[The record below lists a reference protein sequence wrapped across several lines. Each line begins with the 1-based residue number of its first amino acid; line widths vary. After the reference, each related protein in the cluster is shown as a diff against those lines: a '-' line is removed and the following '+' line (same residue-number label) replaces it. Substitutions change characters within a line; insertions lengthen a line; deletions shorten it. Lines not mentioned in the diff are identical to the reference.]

1 MEMVGINT
9 GSGYNAYTPRGGVG
23 GLGQGKISISSANA
37 DVGGKT
43 VNGETRQINIEKAPL
58 ENQVAISQDGDTLQI
73 SAKAAAKFDE
83 AIKEVKDKGKSDD
96 NELKEFGNTNEADKI
111 RLKNEEAENVRKE
124 ARLKAERKAEVLKE
138 LTEINQKKEIKIE
151 EKQAVSFAG
160 KSDSDITRLY
170 LEGEITKSDYDS
182 EMSVREKLREQIIK
196 KDNDFVNKTSEGDKQ
211 EKKIERFGKELK
223 IAFSDSASK
232 TFDAVTRLETIEAAE
247 GTKKAE
253 KEVKSSYK

>member
-23 GLGQGKISISSANA
+23 SLGQEKISISSANM
-37 DVGGKT
+37 DVAGKT
-43 VNGETRQINIEKAPL
+43 VIDEKRQTNIEKTQL

-73 SAKAAAKFDE
+73 SAKAAAKFE
-83 AIKEVKDKGKSDD
+83 EVIKEVKDKEQYDD
-96 NELKEFGNTNEADKI
+96 NELKELGKTSEAD
-111 RLKNEEAENVRKE
+111 RLRIKNEEAENVRKE
-124 ARLKAERKAEVLKE
+124 ARLKAERKAEIIKE
-138 LTEINQKKEIKIE
+138 LAEINQKKEIKIE

-182 EMSVREKLREQIIK
+182 EMSVREKLREEITN

-211 EKKIERFGKELK
+211 EKRIERFGKELK
-223 IAFSDSASK
+223 IAFSDSTSK
-232 TFDAVTRLETIEAAE
+232 TFDAVTRLDTIEAAE
-247 GTKKAE
+247 GIKKDE
-253 KEVKSSYK
+253 KEVKFSYK